1 MPSSLNILKKL
12 YSHLNAKR
20 KKQLKVVFAFS
31 ILTSFAESMSIAMLI
46 PFVNFYLNSDF
57 YLLNNFFNEIFSFLG
72 INNKKEI
79 LTSISF
85 LFILTILLSGFI
97 KLKFIKISNLASEN
111 ITSDFRIKLFNFLVN
126 QDYNYYFK
134 HGSNEILSNISQ
146 KSASLTQIIFSSIN
160 IFNSILVTLS
170 IAIILIWNEPF
181 YTPILILFICLF
193 FYVIF
198 KKRKIRVLQK
208 GQITNEN
215 QNFLIDIFENAVGYL
230 PEIIIY
236 NLKNFY
242 TSILSKS
249 SKKIAYANA
258 EVKTIS
264 MVPRIYLE
272 TSILITVII
281 FISFSDLAS
290 RSAMENI
297 SYLTILGFG
306 AQKILPMINSVYHF
320 SISFKGATPVVLGYL
335 KILESRQKIITEE
348 INYKSLNFKKFIKI
362 ENLSYK
368 YDKTLPKILNNFNLE
383 IFKGDKIAIT
393 GKTGA
398 GKSTLTNII
407 SGLLE
412 PTDGKIFVDGVLINS
427 ENKKNWQKNI
437 SIVPQTIFLNDA
449 TILENI
455 AIGINIDQ
463 IDIDKVQKCAKL
475 ACIDSYIENL
485 PNSYNE
491 RVGERG
497 VRLSGGQRQR
507 IGIARSFYR
516 NADLI
521 IMDEPTNALDF
532 ETESLIM
539 RSMMNLS
546 KDITIIMISH
556 NEDTLKF
563 FDKII
568 DLNKLK

>member
-1 MPSSLNILKKL
+1 MPSSLNILRKL
-12 YSHLNAKR
+12 YSYLNAKR

-31 ILTSFAESMSIAMLI
+31 ILTSLAESISIAMLI

-57 YLLNNFFNEIFSFLG
+57 YLLNNFFNEIFSFFG

-146 KSASLTQIIFSSIN
+146 KSGSLTQIIFSSIN
-160 IFNSILVTLS
+160 IFNSILVSLT

-198 KKRKIRVLQK
+198 KIRKIRVLQK

-258 EVKTIS
+258 EVRTIG

-272 TSILITVII
+272 ISILITVII
-281 FISFSDLAS
+281 FISFSDLAA
-290 RSAMENI
+290 RSAVENI

-306 AQKILPMINSVYHF
+306 AQKILPMINSVYHL

-335 KILESRQKIITEE
+335 KILESGQKITVDE

-475 ACIDSYIENL
+475 ACIDIYIENL

-507 IGIARSFYR
+507 IGIARSLYR

-521 IMDEPTNALDF
+521 IMDEPTNALDS

-539 RSMMNLS
+539 RSMINLS

>member
-1 MPSSLNILKKL
+1 MPSSLNILRKL
-12 YSHLNAKR
+12 YSYLNAKR

-31 ILTSFAESMSIAMLI
+31 ILTSLAESISIAMLI

-57 YLLNNFFNEIFSFLG
+57 YLLNNFFNEIFSFFG

-146 KSASLTQIIFSSIN
+146 KSGSLTQIIFSSIN
-160 IFNSILVTLS
+160 IFNSILVSLT

-198 KKRKIRVLQK
+198 KIRKIRVLQK

-236 NLKNFY
+236 NLKIFY

-258 EVKTIS
+258 EVRTIG

-272 TSILITVII
+272 ISILITVII
-281 FISFSDLAS
+281 FISFSDLAA
-290 RSAMENI
+290 RSAVENI

-306 AQKILPMINSVYHF
+306 AQKILPMINSVYHL

-335 KILESRQKIITEE
+335 KILESGQKITVDE

-475 ACIDSYIENL
+475 ACIDIYIENL

-507 IGIARSFYR
+507 IGIARSLYR

-521 IMDEPTNALDF
+521 IMDEPTNALDS

-539 RSMMNLS
+539 RSMINLS